1 MSDFFTGEGIAL
13 KNELIKIGTRIV
25 ESKEQLVKHIFERE
39 CPFYKEKLK
48 KSTVAR
54 DQIAEWRKALI
65 QILGESL
72 YTDREESGR
81 RIEKW
86 ARETGETAIENGVP
100 LDESLR
106 VLSLFRSVIWDV
118 FTEELEKNQFAA
130 VTMLDV
136 SKIINPLL
144 DEVAYIFSNIYMNH
158 STRKIE
164 VAQTA
169 LQELSV
175 PVVPIS
181 ADIAVLPL
189 VGEVDTER
197 AKFIMEKCLKNST
210 ELQLKQL
217 FIDVSGVPMIDTMV
231 AHNLFQI
238 VKSLNLIGVK
248 ATMTGIRPEIAQ
260 TIVALGIEFREIPT
274 RANLKQALMS
284 AGFEQTKR

>member
-1 MSDFFTGEGIAL
+1 MGEGIVMN
-13 KNELIKIGTRIV
+13 NELLKIGRKIV
-25 ESKEQLVKHIFERE
+25 ESKEQLVDHIFELE
-39 CPFYKEKLK
+39 CPIYKEKLK
-48 KSTVAR
+48 RSTVAIK
-54 DQIAEWRKALI
+54 QIAAWRTDLI

-72 YTDREESGR
+72 YSDRKVTERKIEE
-81 RIEKW
+81 W
-86 ARETGETAIENGVP
+86 ARNTGVTAIENGIP

-106 VLSLFRSVIWDV
+106 VLSLFRTVIWDV
-118 FTEELEKNQFAA
+118 FTEELEKNRFAA

-144 DEVAYIFSNIYMNH
+144 DEVAYIFSNIYMNY

-181 ADIAVLPL
+181 SDIAVLPL
-189 VGEVDTER
+189 VGEVDTQR
-197 AKFIMEKCLKNST
+197 AKFIMEKCLKSSSD
-210 ELQLKQL
+210 LQLKQL

-238 VKSLNLIGVK
+238 VRALSLIGVK

-260 TIVALGIEFREIPT
+260 TIVALGIEFQEIPT
-274 RANLKQALMS
+274 KANLKQALMS
-284 AGFEQTKR
+284 AGFRQV

>member
-1 MSDFFTGEGIAL
+1 MGEGVAM
-13 KNELIKIGTRIV
+13 KNELLKIGIRIV
-25 ESKEQLVKHIFERE
+25 ESKEQLVGHIFERE

-48 KSTVAR
+48 NSTVAKE
-54 DQIAEWRKALI
+54 QIADWRKDLI

-72 YTDREESGR
+72 YMDQQESER
-81 RIEKW
+81 KIEKW
-86 ARETGETAIENGVP
+86 ARDTGETAMENGIP

-118 FTEELEKNQFAA
+118 FSEELEKNQFAA

-144 DEVAYIFSNIYMNH
+144 DEVAYIFSNIYMNY
-158 STRKIE
+158 SAGKIE
-164 VAQTA
+164 TAQTA

-189 VGEVDTER
+189 IGEVDTQR
-197 AKFIMEKCLKNST
+197 AKFIMEKCLKNSS

-238 VKSLNLIGVK
+238 VRALSLIGVK

-260 TIVALGIEFREIPT
+260 TVVALGIDFQEIPT
-274 RANLKQALMS
+274 KANLKQALLS
-284 AGFEQTKR
+284 AGFKQH